1 MTRTKYLAG
10 LALGILMAGCNSEE
24 ASEQT
29 SGMNTLKTTVE
40 SYATSTRAGF
50 QDNSG
55 EFFWTAGDVIGTT
68 TSTANN
74 AFAGMT
80 LTNGAGTSTA
90 TFTGSMSGT
99 PAGYAVYPYVE
110 MGYQQITAEGQL
122 TYQFPDSYTYTTLDG
137 EYGKTGGNSFNPPMW
152 AAVADGKAL
161 FKHLGGIFAIG
172 INKLPQ
178 GSNMQFIFKT
188 PGRKITGTF
197 SANLTATEPLLVT
210 SEAETENTVTI
221 NFSTGASDA
230 TGFFYIPVPTGTY
243 PSILVVV
250 KDGSGK
256 EIATGTWSNQT
267 VGRRVIKRGT
277 IGEQSLTGGEA
288 STTTVEDVSKVGEA
302 LTNNDNVT
310 VEGEV
315 SGTNNE
321 ITLPAPTMDN
331 KPKTLVFQNIAT
343 EASLTV
349 KEPTQTSGT
358 GGQLTL
364 SIPETPAGNT
374 APTVTVD
381 TPNQT
386 VTLSSNSGTATY
398 GTVNAST
405 ADNTLI
411 ISAGVTVTTLNVVK
425 GNVQVKKGGKIE
437 TVSKDGNNASSTV
450 YILLEDGAEAP
461 STVNTGCTAIS
472 TAEYELKAAC
482 EKGGSYSLPSNVV
495 LSAPLAV
502 KNAMTLDLNGH
513 SIKPGKANW
522 GKVQNTQDAV
532 ILVCR
537 GGNLTINDSSN
548 GQGSI
553 DYDGFATICTALKL
567 TDSQDQATGNAE
579 LTVNGGSIK
588 GNDYGISG
596 NGTRNGTKIT
606 INGGNITATDK
617 DAVGIYHPQLGELKV
632 TNGNII
638 GITGIE
644 MRSGTLTVTGGTIKS
659 TATQFGKEGNGNGA
673 TIKGVAV
680 AISQHVT
687 NQALSVNINGGILS
701 GPYAF
706 YEEDL
711 QDEVVNDISMKVTAG
726 TLNGNVYT
734 ENCAKTAFVT
744 GGTFTDPTALQYL
757 GANANVKVNMKEDKT
772 CGGFKAQSGQTVVI
786 DLGGK
791 ALTLGTPTVGSTGTE
806 TNSCQLQKG
815 STVTFKN
822 GTLTSPNEKIIIQ
835 NYCNLTLEN
844 LTATGTQA
852 QYVVSNNC
860 GNIVINNTTINAGNG
875 ANQFAFDVCGFSN
888 YTEGVTVTV
897 RGTSVINGKVEISKS
912 PGNIEMMKLN
922 IEGGEFKGDLK
933 IDSSVTAEAAK
944 EIISISGTPTFTGN
958 TWDAYNKNAE

>member
-152 AAVADGKAL
+152 AAVADGKAM

-482 EKGGSYSLPSNVV
+482 EKGGSYSLPSNVE
-495 LSAPLAV
+495 LRAP
-502 KNAMTLDLNGH
+502 
-513 SIKPGKANW
+513 
-522 GKVQNTQDAV
+522 
-532 ILVCR
+532 
-537 GGNLTINDSSN
+537 
-548 GQGSI
+548 
-553 DYDGFATICTALKL
+553 
-567 TDSQDQATGNAE
+567 
-579 LTVNGGSIK
+579 
-588 GNDYGISG
+588 
-596 NGTRNGTKIT
+596 
-606 INGGNITATDK
+606 
-617 DAVGIYHPQLGELKV
+617 
-632 TNGNII
+632 
-638 GITGIE
+638 
-644 MRSGTLTVTGGTIKS
+644 
-659 TATQFGKEGNGNGA
+659 
-673 TIKGVAV
+673 
-680 AISQHVT
+680 
-687 NQALSVNINGGILS
+687 
-701 GPYAF
+701 
-706 YEEDL
+706 
-711 QDEVVNDISMKVTAG
+711 
-726 TLNGNVYT
+726 
-734 ENCAKTAFVT
+734 
-744 GGTFTDPTALQYL
+744 
-757 GANANVKVNMKEDKT
+757 
-772 CGGFKAQSGQTVVI
+772 
-786 DLGGK
+786 
-791 ALTLGTPTVGSTGTE
+791 
-806 TNSCQLQKG
+806 
-815 STVTFKN
+815 
-822 GTLTSPNEKIIIQ
+822 
-835 NYCNLTLEN
+835 
-844 LTATGTQA
+844 
-852 QYVVSNNC
+852 
-860 GNIVINNTTINAGNG
+860 
-875 ANQFAFDVCGFSN
+875 
-888 YTEGVTVTV
+888 
-897 RGTSVINGKVEISKS
+897 
-912 PGNIEMMKLN
+912 
-922 IEGGEFKGDLK
+922 
-933 IDSSVTAEAAK
+933 
-944 EIISISGTPTFTGN
+944 
-958 TWDAYNKNAE
+958 